1 MLPPDPRT
9 IVLAR
14 HSTPATGRRRA
25 ASLSTRTARNR
36 QRRRKYNETHREM
49 HPSVRTRANHPAA
62 LTTGQRS
69 EPRRRTPS
77 LPAHPG
83 PPSPSTRDPPALFS
97 CRDSNDRAFERLAL
111 TPLGR
116 GLGDARVR
124 RSWSWCLLSCSA
136 SAAPPAGWQAC
147 AGSRARVLGGS
158 QSSPADGSLN

>member
-49 HPSVRTRANHPAA
+49 HPSVLAQITPPRSPLASAA
-62 LTTGQRS
+62 SRGDV
-69 EPRRRTPS
+69 RRRS
-77 LPAHPG
+77 LPTPARRRRRPE
-83 PPSPSTRDPPALFS
+83 TRRLCLA
-97 CRDSNDRAFERLAL
+97 AATATIERLAL